1 MDNKKKARRKALE
14 SMSSKYADG
23 GIAKDRMA
31 CNKPRRDSKGQKTHV
46 VKACQDGKEKIV
58 RFGHKMPDGTSNPK
72 RRKSYCARSAG
83 IGKLKDK
90 LSANYWSR
98 KAWKC

>member
-1 MDNKKKARRKALE
+1 MDAKKKARRKALE

-23 GIAKDRMA
+23 GVVKDRMA
-31 CNKPRRDSKGQKTHV
+31 CNKPRRDSKGEKTHV

-58 RFGHKMPDGTSNPK
+58 RFGHKMPDGTNNPK

>member
-1 MDNKKKARRKALE
+1 MDKLKVKKKILKKFAK
-14 SMSSKYADG
+14 G
-23 GIAKDRMA
+23 GISKKNMS
-31 CNKPRRDSKGQKTHV
+31 CNKPKRSPSGEKTHV

-58 RFGHKMPDGTSNPK
+58 RFGHKMPDGTHNPK
-72 RRKSYCARSAG
+72 RRKSYCARSKG

>member
-1 MDNKKKARRKALE
+1 MNYRKEALKKFAKGGVKKD
-14 SMSSKYADG
+14 SMP
-23 GIAKDRMA
+23 
-31 CNKPRRDSKGQKTHV
+31 CNRPKRDTSGSEKTHV

-58 RFGHKMPDGTSNPK
+58 RFGHKMPDGTKNPK
-72 RRKSYCARSAG
+72 RRKSYCARSKG

>member
-1 MDNKKKARRKALE
+1 MCKTEAKKRAL
-14 SMSSKYADG
+14 KKFAKG
-23 GIAKDRMA
+23 GIKKDKMP
-31 CNKPRRDSKGQKTHV
+31 CNKPKRDTSGSEKTHV

-58 RFGHKMPDGTSNPK
+58 RFGHKMPDGTKDPK
-72 RRKSYCARSAG
+72 RRKSYCARSRG